1 AQVPAEAVEPAAAA
15 AGDDISDDEFEA
27 LLDELHGKGKF
38 GDVPEAAGTPAAPA
52 AAAPAAAP
60 AEQGKAPAAAGGDE
74 ISDDEFESLL
84 DELH

>member
-1 AQVPAEAVEPAAAA
+1 AAGTPATPAAAA
-15 AGDDISDDEFEA
+15 PAAAPAEPGKAPAAAGGDEISDDEFEA

-60 AEQGKAPAAAGGDE
+60 AEQGKAP
-74 ISDDEFESLL
+74 
-84 DELH
+84 

>member
-1 AQVPAEAVEPAAAA
+1 PAAAA
-15 AGDDISDDEFEA
+15 GGDDISDDEFEA

-60 AEQGKAPAAAGGDE
+60 AEPGKAPAAAGGDE

-84 DELH
+84 DELHGKG